1 MIALLILLFAVSLIF
16 FSTTERFRTYA
27 MLVGVQGVL
36 LFGISFWLLKEI
48 NTLNLIFIVVET
60 LVFKAIVVPWLLYRI
75 IKRTKTARVHKGAL
89 PAFYSILLVIAAM
102 LVSVVLTSVLQD
114 ATVDNFFLAIS
125 IFAMLTGMILITTH
139 KRIFSHMIGFLVV
152 ENAVFLFSIAAGS
165 EMPMLINTAILLDIF
180 MSVLI
185 LGVFMTKIEDRMH
198 SLETDM
204 LTKLKD

>member
-16 FSTTERFRTYA
+16 FSITERFRTYA
-27 MLVGVQGVL
+27 MLIGLQGVL
-36 LFGISFWLLKEI
+36 LFGISFSLLREI

-60 LVFKAIVVPWLLYRI
+60 LVFKALIVPWLLYRI

-89 PAFYSILLVIAAM
+89 PAFYSILLVILAM
-102 LVSVVLTSVLQD
+102 LVSVVLTSVLKD
-114 ATVDNFFLAIS
+114 AKVDSFFLAIS
-125 IFAMLTGMILITTH
+125 IFALLTGMILITTH
-139 KRIFSHMIGFLVV
+139 KRIFSHMVGFLVI
-152 ENAVFLFSIAAGS
+152 ENAVFLFSIAAGA

-180 MSVLI
+180 ISVLI

>member
-16 FSTTERFRTYA
+16 FSITERFRTYA

-36 LFGISFWLLKEI
+36 LFGISFSLLKEI

-60 LVFKAIVVPWLLYRI
+60 LVFKAIIVPWLLNRI
-75 IKRTKTARVHKGAL
+75 IKRAKTARVHKGAL

-102 LVSVVLTSVLQD
+102 LVSVVLTSVLQNV
-114 ATVDNFFLAIS
+114 TVDNFFLAIS

-139 KRIFSHMIGFLVV
+139 KRIFSHMVGFLVI

-165 EMPMLINTAILLDIF
+165 EMPMLINTAIMLDIF

-185 LGVFMTKIEDRMH
+185 LGVFMTKIEDRMN